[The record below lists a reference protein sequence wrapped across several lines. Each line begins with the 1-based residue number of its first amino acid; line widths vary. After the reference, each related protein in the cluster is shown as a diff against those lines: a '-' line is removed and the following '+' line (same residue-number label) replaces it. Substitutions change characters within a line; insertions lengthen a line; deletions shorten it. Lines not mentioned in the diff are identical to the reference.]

1 MPRLCLLAT
10 LTPHRRENMTST
22 PETPESPETTP
33 KIEIDS
39 DWKAEAQAEKEK
51 LAQAEQK
58 VEERAEARKVPE
70 ADFRGLLGA
79 LASQALMG
87 LGMHQDPSGKGVMVD
102 LEGSKFVI
110 DLIGVVE
117 EKTKGNLSEEEET
130 ELKQLYT
137 ELQNRFVQIA
147 QLVAA
152 QAQGGVPTPDMGESA
167 GAPSIIDPT
176 V

>member
-1 MPRLCLLAT
+1 M
-10 LTPHRRENMTST
+10 HESQ
-22 PETPESPETTP
+22 ETPEAAPN
-33 KIEIDS
+33 IEIDS

-87 LGMHQDPSGKGVMVD
+87 LGMHQDPSGKGVMID

-130 ELKQLYT
+130 ELKQLHS

-152 QAQGGVPTPDMGESA
+152 QSQGGGIPQAEPTASPG
-167 GAPSIIDPT
+167 IIDPT
-176 V
+176 A

>member
-1 MPRLCLLAT
+1 MT
-10 LTPHRRENMTST
+10 DSLTNEENN
-22 PETPESPETTP
+22 P
-33 KIEIDS
+33 KIEVDS
-39 DWKAEAQAEKEK
+39 DWKAEAQAEKVRLADAEK
-51 LAQAEQK
+51 K
-58 VEERAEARKVPE
+58 VEQRAEARKMPE

-117 EKTKGNLSEEEET
+117 EKTKGNLSEEESS
-130 ELKQLYT
+130 ELKQLLT
-137 ELQNRFVQIA
+137 ELQSRFVQVA

-152 QAQGGVPTPDMGESA
+152 QAAEGTATTPEGKHEA
-167 GAPSIIDPT
+167 TPAIIDPT
-176 V
+176 S

>member
-1 MPRLCLLAT
+1 MT
-10 LTPHRRENMTST
+10 DSLTNEENN
-22 PETPESPETTP
+22 P
-33 KIEIDS
+33 KIEVDS
-39 DWKAEAQAEKEK
+39 DWKAEAQAEKVRLADAEK
-51 LAQAEQK
+51 K
-58 VEERAEARKVPE
+58 VEQRAEARKMPE

-117 EKTKGNLSEEEET
+117 EKTKGNLSEEESN
-130 ELKQLYT
+130 ELKQLLT
-137 ELQNRFVQIA
+137 ELQSRFVQVA

-152 QAQGGVPTPDMGESA
+152 QTAEGTATTPEGEHEA
-167 GAPSIIDPT
+167 TPSIIDPT
-176 V
+176 S

>member
-1 MPRLCLLAT
+1 
-10 LTPHRRENMTST
+10 MTDQEQT
-22 PETPESPETTP
+22 ESTTP
-33 KIEIDS
+33 KIEVDS
-39 DWKAEAQAEKEK
+39 DWKAEAKAEKER
-51 LAQAEQK
+51 LAVAEQK
-58 VEERAEARKVPE
+58 VEERAQAQKIPD

-117 EKTKGNLSEEEET
+117 EKTKGNLSEEEAT
-130 ELKQLYT
+130 ELKQLQT

-152 QAQGGVPTPDMGESA
+152 QAQGGSLTPADTPEAS
-167 GAPSIIDPT
+167 PSIIDPT
-176 V
+176 A

>member
-1 MPRLCLLAT
+1 
-10 LTPHRRENMTST
+10 MTST
-22 PETPESPETTP
+22 HESPETPESPETTP

-152 QAQGGVPTPDMGESA
+152 QAQGGVPTPEGESA